1 MAVKQI
7 VDKNID
13 SIKYTMVIVHLIVL
27 WFMYKA
33 YTYLTVLQ
41 DCSCASSVREYV
53 TNIRSAQ
60 YFLVFLSLLGLLPS
74 LLSIFVS
81 KTSSIMVA
89 LEYIRRPHIGI
100 LSTLYALFMLYV
112 YYFFVTNV
120 HQFHLNVPSGCECIN
135 KWPIDILYLQAINY
149 FILLSLVFISMLLL
163 IVGFFV

>member
-1 MAVKQI
+1 MAVKEI
-7 VDKNID
+7 VNKNIT
-13 SIKYTMVIVHLIVL
+13 SIKTATVIIHLIVL

-33 YTYLTVLQ
+33 FTYLTVLQ

-81 KTSSIMVA
+81 KTSSIMMVVN
-89 LEYIRRPHIGI
+89 YIRRPHIGI
-100 LSTLYALFMLYV
+100 VSFIYALFMLYV

-120 HQFHLNVPSGCECIN
+120 YQFHLNMPSGCECIN
-135 KWPIDILYLQAINY
+135 KWPIDVLYLQAINY